1 MSAIPR
7 ILVVDTNNHLGHI
20 VRASMFLLNRQYVLV
35 EIPTAEEAL
44 SEVIDTNINL
54 AVVTFSLDGSMTGL
68 EWATRAIRQRAGA
81 RIIVVADDHDP
92 EPDATLLESSNF
104 QYVSYTAGELFLRVM
119 RIGLDGPE
127 VVAAEEASRNS
138 SSSALDLGPVP
149 KLNLDRARTLLLDA
163 IREIGALGVGVL
175 GGLIA
180 DRAGRIVVDEG
191 ATSQI
196 DKEQVTPLLGPSFAQ
211 AIRMSPHLGGKS
223 WLMKYY
229 EGDDYQLFALS
240 AGYHYFMMLLVSPSR
255 GALGA
260 IMRYGRQAA
269 RELSV
274 LLGDEAW
281 EYKEPQ
287 AAPPATVS
295 APIAPPE
302 PELPAMTAQEIT
314 TKLMAPT
321 LEPVADLDIDA
332 LFADAEGSEDFDL
345 FGTGDNAEI
354 ANLLDDGTLSFE
366 EARNMGL
373 LGD

>member
-7 ILVVDTNNHLGHI
+7 ILVVDTSNHLGHI

-44 SEVIDTNINL
+44 SEVIDTAITL
-54 AVVTFSLDGSMTGL
+54 AVVTYPLDGSMTGL

-81 RIIVVADDHDP
+81 RIIVVAAENDP

-104 QYVSYTAGELFLRVM
+104 QYVSYTAGEQFLRAL
-119 RIGLDGPE
+119 RIGLDGPS
-127 VVAAEEASRNS
+127 VVAAEEASKGS
-138 SSSALDLGPVP
+138 DSAALDLGPIP
-149 KLNLDRARTLLLDA
+149 KLNLDRARTVLLDA
-163 IREIGALGVGVL
+163 VREIGALGVGVL
-175 GGLIA
+175 GGLVA

-229 EGDDYQLFALS
+229 EGDAYQLFALS
-240 AGYHYFMMLLVSPSR
+240 AGYHYYMLLLVAPSR

-260 IMRYGRQAA
+260 VMRYGRQAA
-269 RELSV
+269 RDISL
-274 LLGDEAW
+274 LLGDAAW
-281 EYKEPQ
+281 EYHEPQ
-287 AAPPATVS
+287 VALPAAVS
-295 APIAPPE
+295 APVIAPE
-302 PELPAMTAQEIT
+302 PEPPVMTPQEIT

-321 LEPVADLDIDA
+321 LEPVGDLDIDA
-332 LFADAEGSEDFDL
+332 LFANAEGGNEFDL
-345 FGTGDNAEI
+345 FGGGDGSEI
-354 ANLLDDGTLSFE
+354 GDLLDDGTLSFE